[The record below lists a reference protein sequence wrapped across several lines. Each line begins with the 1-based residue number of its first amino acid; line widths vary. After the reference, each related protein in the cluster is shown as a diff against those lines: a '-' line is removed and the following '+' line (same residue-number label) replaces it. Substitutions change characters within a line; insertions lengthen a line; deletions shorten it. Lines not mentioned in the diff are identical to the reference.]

1 VLFLSHYD
9 QFWGYGKHVSSGRKA
24 YFLKCLVHDPQLP
37 PLSREQIK
45 QAILQTH
52 NAEYFDAYNNYWIHH
67 LMLSDA
73 PRTLAY
79 KDAILTAARAGLL
92 EGKIVLDIGCGSG
105 ILSAFCALAG
115 AKHVYGIDA
124 SKISDV
130 ALAVIK
136 ENQLEDKITIIHGNL
151 EDVQLPIEP
160 GSVDVIVSE
169 WMGHFL
175 VCESMTKTVLIG
187 RDRYLKKE
195 GLMLPSSATLF
206 LAPISIDELY
216 QSKVGFLDDVSGI
229 DMSRWKKR
237 AITKLK
243 NEMIIHSIDPQAVM
257 TQPVEILKLDMYTAS
272 PKDLESFSAQFSF
285 KTDKSFNFHGF
296 TAWFDC
302 FFDIEGESKTCV
314 LSTSPFNELTHWVHT
329 NFLYSEDPV
338 ELKNGQEIKGR
349 IEVRIDDTWTRQFK
363 VTVTSSVSGQERKA
377 SFNL

>member
-1 VLFLSHYD
+1 
-9 QFWGYGKHVSSGRKA
+9 
-24 YFLKCLVHDPQLP
+24 
-37 PLSREQIK
+37 
-45 QAILQTH
+45 
-52 NAEYFDAYNNYWIHH
+52 
-67 LMLSDA
+67 
-73 PRTLAY
+73 
-79 KDAILTAARAGLL
+79 
-92 EGKIVLDIGCGSG
+92 
-105 ILSAFCALAG
+105 
-115 AKHVYGIDA
+115 VYGIDA

-136 ENQLEDKITIIHGNL
+136 ENHLEDKITIIHGNL

-229 DMSRWKKR
+229 DMSRWKFGFLSRYIPNVHCRKR

-285 KTDKSFNFHGF
+285 KTDKS
-296 TAWFDC
+296 C
-302 FFDIEGESKTCV
+302 K
-314 LSTSPFNELTHWVHT
+314 
-329 NFLYSEDPV
+329 
-338 ELKNGQEIKGR
+338 
-349 IEVRIDDTWTRQFK
+349 
-363 VTVTSSVSGQERKA
+363 
-377 SFNL
+377 